1 MSNQQQVEY
10 VALSLRKS
18 GRRAVITTLYCSFLC
33 RTGIA
38 WWSAVE
44 GGLYRRW
51 YYPYDF
57 IAMILSLLLLSNI
70 YVVFV

>member
-38 WWSAVE
+38 
-44 GGLYRRW
+44 
-51 YYPYDF
+51 
-57 IAMILSLLLLSNI
+57 
-70 YVVFV
+70 